1 MNVPVHPADHYS
13 HILESG
19 RVLPRITVAVIHPV
33 DAHALEAAAD
43 AQDEGLITPVLI
55 GPQAR
60 IRKAAQETG
69 TDISGWTLIDVEHSH
84 AAAET
89 GVAMAARG
97 EVDALMKGALHTDEL
112 LTAVVAKEAGLRTER
127 RMSHAYILDIPMYHK
142 PLIVTDAA
150 INVAPDLE
158 EKADICRNAISLW
171 HSLFGDERPPKVA
184 LLSAVETVISAM
196 PSTIDAAALC
206 KMADR
211 GQITGAILD
220 GPLAFDNI
228 ISREAADDKGLVS
241 PVAGDADI
249 IVVPNIE
256 AGNALAK
263 ELIYLGHAQAA
274 GIGLGAR
281 VPVILTS
288 RADSLRTRRL
298 SCVVAQYLV
307 EARRK
312 GRLK

>member
-1 MNVPVHPADHYS
+1 MNLTRPADHYS

-19 RVLPRITVAVIHPV
+19 RVLPRITVAIIHPV
-33 DAHALEAAAD
+33 DTHTLEAAAD
-43 AQDEGLITPVLI
+43 AQAEGLITPLLI
-55 GPQAR
+55 GSRDR
-60 IRKAAQETG
+60 IEKAAQDARI
-69 TDISGWTLIDVEHSH
+69 DISGWRLVDAAHSH

-89 GVAMAARG
+89 GVALAACG
-97 EVDALMKGALHTDEL
+97 EADALMKGALHSNEL
-112 LTAVVAKEAGLRTER
+112 LAAVVTQTSGLRTER
-127 RMSHAYILDIPMYHK
+127 RVSHAYILDVPLYHK
-142 PLIVTDAA
+142 PLIITDAA
-150 INVAPDLE
+150 VNIAPDLD

-171 HSLFGDERPPKVA
+171 RSLFGDDRLPKVA
-184 LLSAVETVISAM
+184 LLSAVETVMSAM

-228 ISREAADDKGLVS
+228 ISREAANDKGLVS

-249 IVVPNIE
+249 IVAPNIE
-256 AGNALAK
+256 TGNALAK

-281 VPVILTS
+281 VPIILTS

-307 EARRK
+307 DARRK
-312 GRLK
+312 GWLK

>member
-43 AQDEGLITPVLI
+43 AQDEGLITPILI

-60 IRKAAQETG
+60 IRKAAGETG
-69 TDISGWTLIDVEHSH
+69 TDISGWMLIDVEHSH

-228 ISREAADDKGLVS
+228 ISREAADDKGLAS

-281 VPVILTS
+281 VPIILTS

>member
-1 MNVPVHPADHYS
+1 MNLTRPADHYS

-19 RVLPRITVAVIHPV
+19 RVLPRITVAIIHPV
-33 DAHALEAAAD
+33 DTHTLEAAAD
-43 AQDEGLITPVLI
+43 AQAEGLITPLLI
-55 GPQAR
+55 GSRDR
-60 IRKAAQETG
+60 IEKAAQDARI
-69 TDISGWTLIDVEHSH
+69 DISGWRLVDAAHSH

-89 GVAMAARG
+89 GVALATCG
-97 EVDALMKGALHTDEL
+97 EADALMKGALHSNEL
-112 LTAVVAKEAGLRTER
+112 LAAVVAQTSGLRTER
-127 RMSHAYILDIPMYHK
+127 RVSHAYILDVPLYHK
-142 PLIVTDAA
+142 PLIITDAA
-150 INVAPDLE
+150 VNIAPDLD

-171 HSLFGDERPPKVA
+171 RSLFGDDRLPKVA
-184 LLSAVETVISAM
+184 LLSAVETVMSAM

-228 ISREAADDKGLVS
+228 ISREAANDKGLVS

-249 IVVPNIE
+249 IVAPNIE
-256 AGNALAK
+256 TGNALAK

-281 VPVILTS
+281 VPIILTS

-298 SCVVAQYLV
+298 SCVVAQSLV
-307 EARRK
+307 DARRK

>member
-1 MNVPVHPADHYS
+1 MNLTRPADHYS

-19 RVLPRITVAVIHPV
+19 RVLPRITVAIIHPV
-33 DAHALEAAAD
+33 DTHTLEAAAD
-43 AQDEGLITPVLI
+43 AQAEGLITPLLI
-55 GPQAR
+55 GSRDR
-60 IRKAAQETG
+60 IEKAAQDARI
-69 TDISGWTLIDVEHSH
+69 DISGWRLVDAAHSH

-89 GVAMAARG
+89 GVALAACG
-97 EVDALMKGALHTDEL
+97 EADALMKGALHSNEL
-112 LTAVVAKEAGLRTER
+112 LAAVVAQTSGLRTER
-127 RMSHAYILDIPMYHK
+127 RVSHAYILDVPLYHK
-142 PLIVTDAA
+142 PLIITDAA
-150 INVAPDLE
+150 VNIAPDLD

-171 HSLFGDERPPKVA
+171 RSLFGDDRLPKVA
-184 LLSAVETVISAM
+184 LLSAVETVMSAM

-228 ISREAADDKGLVS
+228 ISREAANDKGLVS

-249 IVVPNIE
+249 IVAPNIE
-256 AGNALAK
+256 TGNALAK
-263 ELIYLGHAQAA
+263 ELIYIGHAQAA

-281 VPVILTS
+281 VPIILTS

-307 EARRK
+307 DARRK